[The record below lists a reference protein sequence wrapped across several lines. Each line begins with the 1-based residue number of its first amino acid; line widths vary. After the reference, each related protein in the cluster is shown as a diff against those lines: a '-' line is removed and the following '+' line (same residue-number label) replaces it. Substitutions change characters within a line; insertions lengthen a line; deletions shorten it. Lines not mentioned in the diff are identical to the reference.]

1 MERKADSR
9 PCRDTAAKKPCCP
22 KPLSS
27 KKFPAI
33 PGARSE
39 RPRSSAVAQ
48 RPACPVWPRRAR
60 VRELRVRCVARKF
73 LYLWIRKTFG
83 RVPPSKARCYYE
95 QRLLRKVFE
104 EWKEEW
110 WVCHQEWKLSVR
122 ADCHYRYY
130 LYSLAFQRWR
140 AFVRQQ
146 WEMRNKLLRAAD
158 HDAKRKTRQAWKSW
172 LIYVVF
178 RRTKHQMQ
186 TSALELRQQNLLWLC
201 WSEWRQRLRQVRLSH
216 ALDATAVTHSALRLQ
231 QKAWLWWREQLLQA
245 RRERQKET
253 CAAEHHQR
261 QQKRRSLSAWRA
273 YLQGRRL
280 RRRQR
285 ELAEQVHRI
294 TVLQTHLCSWRRAW
308 AWRESLRAQLARVEQ
323 LGQRVALRRVFTHWK
338 HYVLLCAEQAA
349 RAQAADDHHR
359 HRSLRWGF
367 HALKDHVAHARRQR
381 VWRNLA
387 HRQHEVS
394 VLRRFWSLWQF
405 RAEQREE
412 RGQLPS
418 LCAAWEHY
426 RVALQRRTTRLWLQ
440 YAQRRRCRQVLRA
453 RADGHF
459 QQRVLPA
466 AFAAWRALWKR
477 RLQERVLGAKAAGFL
492 RETLEKRVFACWCR
506 KVSQRQERRL
516 ADRIEDGQPAG
527 SGAPHPEAS
536 ELGLGQVEGEPG
548 RAGFGAAAAE
558 AGLRAPPAHRAS
570 EGTAGLAARNLPL
583 LPQVHLSGVRLVLQ
597 QVALRE
603 SRYHRQLLRAVLL
616 RWRGNSRA
624 QAEAADRMRWAGA
637 RYERSLCSQVL
648 TRWRE
653 VVCVRVFRRQQE
665 QAAVREA
672 QKVLDRGRLGT
683 CFRCWRARVQGAAWQ
698 RVQLERAVR
707 HDCRR
712 LLLWALGAW
721 RAYHLWGARKKLLQ
735 RLGTQL
741 QARTLGRSCF
751 HRWRQQL
758 LSRRTEQQAT
768 ARALWFWAFSLQAKA
783 WAAWLAFVAEGRHE
797 KARME
802 RAAQAHRRGLL
813 REGTVRLLRFS
824 ASVRASRQQA
834 QARQQV
840 QAAHSLQRVVL
851 RCALHWKQKA
861 LGGGRGPLQ
870 SSASRAP
877 PQGIAS
883 TLEPRPVGTR
893 GPLSTPGSLGLA
905 SGDPLFPVMAA
916 HPPRQL
922 PRRPHF
928 LLELELGQSR
938 RPRGPS
944 VLHRQRPRKLPEHC
958 PAQPGRPSRLP
969 DLSLPPAAS
978 RGPEPPHPPAAWVL
992 AQPAAPGL
1000 GTQLPE
1006 SHLLLPGDLLGSGG
1020 PLQPA
1025 PQEARGEAE
1034 LLEAELEAIQWQ
1046 LQHCQA
1052 AQRDL
1057 RSCRRQADSLRRW
1070 LELSQEEPRPEDPEA
1085 ERLVQSQ
1092 LREVERQIRQL
1103 EAELQAQRQPVQTC
1117 ISRVQALL
1125 RALR

>member
-285 ELAEQVHRI
+285 D
-294 TVLQTHLCSWRRAW
+294 
-308 AWRESLRAQLARVEQ
+308 
-323 LGQRVALRRVFTHWK
+323 
-338 HYVLLCAEQAA
+338 VLLCAEQAA

-516 ADRIEDGQPAG
+516 ADRIAVLHREQQLLHSSWSVWRRRTVTRVQEWRCLALACARHRRRRLEVVF
-527 SGAPHPEAS
+527 GAWR
-536 ELGLGQVEGEPG
+536 L
-548 RAGFGAAAAE
+548 RAGALRTERMGSQLAAE
-558 AGLRAPPAHRAS
+558 HHTQKLLSWAWGRWRESLGARAS
-570 EGTAGLAARNLPL
+570 ERLQLRRACGHHRHTVLQRALRAW
-583 LPQVHLSGVRLVLQ
+583 QVHLSGVRLVLQ

>member
-122 ADCHYRYY
+122 ADCHYR
-130 LYSLAFQRWR
+130 
-140 AFVRQQ
+140 
-146 WEMRNKLLRAAD
+146 
-158 HDAKRKTRQAWKSW
+158 
-172 LIYVVF
+172 
-178 RRTKHQMQ
+178 
-186 TSALELRQQNLLWLC
+186 LC

-440 YAQRRRCRQVLRA
+440 YAQRRRCRQVLRG

-516 ADRIEDGQPAG
+516 ADRIAVLHREQQLLHSSWSVWRRRTVTRVQEWRCLALACARHRRRRLEVVF
-527 SGAPHPEAS
+527 GAWR
-536 ELGLGQVEGEPG
+536 L
-548 RAGFGAAAAE
+548 RAGALRTERMGSQLAAE
-558 AGLRAPPAHRAS
+558 HHTQKLLSWAWGRWRESLGARAS
-570 EGTAGLAARNLPL
+570 ERLQLRRACGHHRHTVLQRALRAW
-583 LPQVHLSGVRLVLQ
+583 QVHLSGVRLVLQ

-905 SGDPLFPVMAA
+905 SGDPLFPVM
-916 HPPRQL
+916 
-922 PRRPHF
+922 
-928 LLELELGQSR
+928 
-938 RPRGPS
+938 
-944 VLHRQRPRKLPEHC
+944 PRKLPEHC